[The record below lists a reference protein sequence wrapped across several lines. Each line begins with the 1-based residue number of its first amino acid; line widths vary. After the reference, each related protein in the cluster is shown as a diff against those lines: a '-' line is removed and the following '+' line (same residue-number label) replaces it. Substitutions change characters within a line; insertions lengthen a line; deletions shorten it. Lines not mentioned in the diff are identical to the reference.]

1 MTHEEMMAD
10 DTQYCCYCGCE
21 KARFQCCGENHF
33 QTFAQMSA
41 DEQDEFQDDGNIDQV
56 ELIKRAEDAFNR
68 SKWVGLTQID
78 VDSWDLPDRPTV
90 FEFAQFIETK
100 IKEKNNG

>member
-10 DTQYCCYCGCE
+10 DTQYCCYCGDE
-21 KARFQCCGENHF
+21 KVRFQCCGENHF

-41 DEQDEFQDDGNIDQV
+41 DEQDEFLEV

-68 SKWVGLTQID
+68 SKWVGLT
-78 VDSWDLPDRPTV
+78 
-90 FEFAQFIETK
+90 
-100 IKEKNNG
+100 KEEAPEMVAANWCADGVRARGSV

>member
-1 MTHEEMMAD
+1 MTREELMTD

-41 DEQDEFQDDGNIDQV
+41 EEQDEFLDNEECAPLYTSTQPH
-56 ELIKRAEDAFNR
+56 KP
-68 SKWVGLTQID
+68 WVGLTQID
-78 VDSWDLPDRPTV
+78 VDSWDLPDHPTV
-90 FEFAQFIETK
+90 FEFAQFIEAK
-100 IKEKNNG
+100 LKEKNNG

>member
-1 MTHEEMMAD
+1 MTHEEMMTD
-10 DTQYCCYCGCE
+10 GTQYCCYCGCE
-21 KARFQCCGENHF
+21 KERFQCCGENHF
-33 QTFAQMSA
+33 QTFAQMPA

>member
-68 SKWVGLTQID
+68 SKWVGL
-78 VDSWDLPDRPTV
+78 
-90 FEFAQFIETK
+90 A
-100 IKEKNNG
+100 KEEAPEMVAANWCADGVRARGSA